1 VAVKRLSGEGPL
13 IQEQYAVTPHGIVEV
28 TISDLET
35 GYARVYQ
42 VGA

>member
-1 VAVKRLSGEGPL
+1 MGGRVERN
-13 IQEQYAVTPHGIVEV
+13 THHGIVEV